1 MLSLS
6 KPKFV
11 MEPEKDKKPTQSTG
25 AETGAEEKG
34 KSLSPPPLNI
44 GAGGDCP
51 PGQNDGG
58 SGSQTTSASHDNG
71 CGCGNCVM
79 EPAPAPVAQQR
90 ADQGGSGAN
99 TNNTTGGVTATA
111 GADPVT
117 PTYIGKEFT
126 VNRNANVLSQG
137 ADKDGIATYAA
148 EKSEI
153 GKKYPV
159 GTGKLPKGASVKV
172 ITTDQSQDAK
182 GPKEVAQ
189 VEVLSVP
196 TGGDTKMVGQQY
208 WTTRTNINTSGD
220 TVTSTDASIRTSGEA
235 IMGIKS
241 IPANTKIKVLDT
253 KGITEFPEAIRL
265 ENSAARNAYFSD
277 RYMRLYLLASWK
289 DAKGVEQSGWI
300 SANDVAGGFANEVLG
315 TSKVPAA
322 SMIDSAPNH
331 KTVGTATAPLLTPS
345 GKSYDYKY
353 QGKDKV
359 LIKQGTY
366 VRIQTKSADGKYA
379 QVVSEDQSVNEW
391 TALSNLNMAKKKTV
405 GEGTAA
411 VDFFEVSAKDAY
423 ARVEVEGYKE
433 SGVVLKRGDFVETY
447 GGANGK
453 LLVAKVTK
461 QGDKYVPDTTKSY
474 IDGAQL
480 ADGWSTD
487 LYGTN
492 AAWGVVEIGG
502 ARTTMY
508 RGQRDFVNLGGSG
521 GKMKQ
526 VSVEAYPNL
535 IKMITA
541 AQSNVKADKSAD
553 PIGIE
558 INSCFRTYFS
568 QKYFKDNENKPGF
581 NTAAAPGSSDH
592 QDSNAFDL
600 NNLSDA
606 KVYTWLKNNAWRYD
620 IVQNVNKSNER
631 HHWAYLPGQGK
642 EGYYTTWGTKSTE
655 SW

>member
-1 MLSLS
+1 MPS
-6 KPKFV
+6 KPNFV
-11 MEPEKDKKPTQSTG
+11 MEPEKDKKAVTATG
-25 AETGAEEKG
+25 PDAGVEEKG
-34 KSLSPPPLNI
+34 KSLPPPQLTI

-51 PGQNDGG
+51 PGQEGG
-58 SGSQTTSASHDNG
+58 AGTPQTTAAAHDNG

-79 EPAPAPVAQQR
+79 TPVQAPAPAVQQVAGGGGGGNTAGGQQTM
-90 ADQGGSGAN
+90 S
-99 TNNTTGGVTATA
+99 GGVP
-111 GADPVT
+111 DIQ

-126 VNRNANVLSQG
+126 TSRNANVLSQG
-137 ADKDGIATYAA
+137 ADKDGIATYSA
-148 EKSEI
+148 EKTEI
-153 GKKYPV
+153 GKKYPI
-159 GTGKLPKGASVKV
+159 GEGKLPKGATVK
-172 ITTDQSQDAK
+172 ILATDQSQDAK
-182 GPKEVAQ
+182 GSKEVAQ
-189 VEVLSVP
+189 VEVLTVP
-196 TGGDTKMVGQQY
+196 TGGNTAMVGQKY
-208 WTTRTNINTSGD
+208 WTTRTNLSTAGD
-220 TVTSTDASIRTSGEA
+220 TVTSSDASIRLGGEA
-235 IMGIKS
+235 VMGLKTIA
-241 IPANTKIKVLDT
+241 ANTKVKILDT

-265 ENSAARNAYFSD
+265 ENSAARNKYFSE

-289 DAKGVEQSGWI
+289 DSKGVEQSGWI

-315 TSKVPAA
+315 VSKVPSA
-322 SMIDSAPNH
+322 SLIDNAPNH

-353 QGKDKV
+353 NGKDRI

-366 VRIQTKSADGKYA
+366 VRIQAKSSDGKYGH
-379 QVVSEDQSVNEW
+379 VVSEDSSVNEW
-391 TALSNLNMAKKKTV
+391 TSLSNLNMAKKKTV

-411 VDFFEVSAKDAY
+411 VEFYEVSAKDAY

-433 SGVVLKRGDFVETY
+433 TGVSLKRGDFVETY

-461 QGDKYVPDTTKSY
+461 QGDKYVPDTTKNY

-502 ARTTMY
+502 VRTTMY

-535 IKMITA
+535 IKMINDART
-541 AQSNVKADKSAD
+541 NVKADKTAD

-568 QKYFKDNENKPGF
+568 QKYFKDNENNPGF

-600 NNLSDA
+600 NNLADS
-606 KVYTWLKNNAWRYD
+606 KVYTWLKNNAWKYD

-642 EGYYTTWGTKSTE
+642 EGYYTTWGTKSNQ